1 MRLQAGETVEMRRIE
16 FVGPNVG
23 DELAENG
30 GLAIIASL
38 ICILLYVSARFSGS
52 WLQVLY

>member
-1 MRLQAGETVEMRRIE
+1 MKLLRCVAE

-38 ICILLYVSARFSGS
+38 ICILLVSQHDSVELAAGA
-52 WLQVLY
+52 VLALL